1 MNTKNV
7 QNRQSRGP
15 RGSTFCL
22 CDVCIT
28 ELCKTTGNNCFVVFR
43 VYTENVHVHA
53 ERSTCRRWVN
63 TDEKCRLSDV
73 ELLQQFSIVV
83 YTVPNTTKVFSDYY
97 SCLTHGRGF
106 GPSMSWVGLD
116 EYLSSLYFNVII
128 ILYCMSMGAAM
139 DESCLVRDGLYSQ
152 KAQYTVLFTHFNVT
166 RLFRFGTR

>member
-1 MNTKNV
+1 VRTCV
-7 QNRQSRGP
+7 QSVGMLWGYMPNS
-15 RGSTFCL
+15 SCH

-53 ERSTCRRWVN
+53 ERSACRRWVN

-128 ILYCMSMGAAM
+128 ILYCIVCRWVQQWMNR
-139 DESCLVRDGLYSQ
+139 V
-152 KAQYTVLFTHFNVT
+152 
-166 RLFRFGTR
+166 